1 MKKMMVV
8 TLACVLLSGSMAF
21 TATSATKKIDIVLN
35 EKEIKTQAGTEAK
48 LIDNRVYI
56 PATVLRSARFSVE
69 YKNSTL
75 HLVNSYFHYTKNLME
90 MHVFKHVFT
99 TRFNKID
106 QEVVNIL
113 GKVILEEPTDFSRLH
128 ELIEEAGSNAGIS
141 PDNFTPVLDY
151 NSFDFSPA
159 RESVEAYKKA
169 VHELIAYVDTGD
181 KEKLKSFY
189 QARKQALEYYE
200 SYTNVY
206 DLIFKASFTSAIK

>member
-1 MKKMMVV
+1 MKKIMVV

-21 TATSATKKIDIVLN
+21 TATSAPKKIDIILN
-35 EKEIKTQAGTEAK
+35 EKEIKTQAGTGAK
-48 LIDNRVYI
+48 IIDNRVYI

-75 HLVNSYFHYTKNLME
+75 HLMNSYFHYTRNLME
-90 MHVFKHVFT
+90 MHVFNHVFT

-106 QEVVNIL
+106 QEVVNIM
-113 GKVILEEPTDFSRLH
+113 GKVILEEPVDFSKLQ
-128 ELIEEAGSNAGIS
+128 EFIEETESNAGIL

-151 NSFDFSPA
+151 NSYDFSHA
-159 RESVEAYKKA
+159 WQSVEAYKKA

-189 QARKQALEYYE
+189 QERKQALEYYDL
-200 SYTNVY
+200 YTNVY
-206 DLIFKASFTSAIK
+206 DLIFKASFTSAVR